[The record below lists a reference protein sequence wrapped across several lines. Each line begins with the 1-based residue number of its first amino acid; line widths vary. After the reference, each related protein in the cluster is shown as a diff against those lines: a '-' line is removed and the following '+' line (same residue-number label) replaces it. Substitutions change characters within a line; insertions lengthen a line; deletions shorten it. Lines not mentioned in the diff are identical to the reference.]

1 MPPGAGSAT
10 VRVLTTNEARL
21 TPVSTTPVRTAGRHR
36 GEGSRPVGKTRNI
49 AARPTDTSTKTASA
63 SAPIPVAAGSA
74 PGCAFAP
81 KIA

>member
-21 TPVSTTPVRTAGRHR
+21 RPVSTRPASAAGRHR
-36 GEGSRPVGKTRNI
+36 GEGSRPVGKTRKS
-49 AARPTDTSTKTASA
+49 AARPMATSTKTASA
-63 SAPIPVAAGSA
+63 SAPAAAAAGSV
-74 PGCAFAP
+74 PGCAFTP